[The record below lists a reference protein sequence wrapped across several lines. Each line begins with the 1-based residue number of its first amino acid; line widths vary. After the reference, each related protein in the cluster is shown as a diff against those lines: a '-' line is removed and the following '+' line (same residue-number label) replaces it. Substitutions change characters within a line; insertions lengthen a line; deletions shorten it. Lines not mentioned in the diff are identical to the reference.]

1 MMKAAHAMR
10 RIGCLF
16 GVWILLAAT
25 PVAAECTL
33 KVGWEPWVP
42 YSYQDAE
49 GRVTGLDIDL
59 LRAMA
64 HQAQCELSFVEVPWG
79 RLLEELRHGKVVQM
93 AKGASYTS
101 ERAAYAWFSDPYRT
115 EVMEL
120 FMPREDI
127 GKYAF
132 TTFDDM
138 IDAGF
143 TLGVGRDHYYGEAF
157 VQAMKNPDFERLTQ
171 EVTTDIQNIKKLEIG
186 RIDGFLSDRYV
197 AANLLRERG
206 PTGWI
211 QAHPMYVNSNGVHL
225 MFSKRAVQPEIVARF
240 NAALEGLKE
249 SGEYDRIL
257 SAYLN

>member
-1 MMKAAHAMR
+1 MIAVHAMR
-10 RIGCLF
+10 RFGCLL
-16 GVWILLAAT
+16 VLWLLLAAT

-33 KVGWEPWVP
+33 KVGWETWIP
-42 YSYQDAE
+42 YSYEDAE

-64 HQAQCELSFVEVPWG
+64 KQAGCELSFFEVPWG
-79 RLLEELRHGKVVQM
+79 RLLEELRHGNLVQM

-101 ERAAYAWFSDPYRT
+101 ERASYAWFSDPYRT

-120 FMPREDI
+120 FMPREDLNQ
-127 GKYAF
+127 YTFTAF
-132 TTFDDM
+132 EDM

-143 TLGVGRDHYYGEAF
+143 RLGVGRDHYYGEAF
-157 VQAMKNPDFERLTQ
+157 AQAMKNPSFQRLTQ

-197 AANLLRERG
+197 AAHLLRERG
-206 PTGWI
+206 PTGWV

-225 MFSKRAVQPEIVARF
+225 MFSKQAVQPETVARF

-257 SAYLN
+257 AAYLN